1 MCKRSFIL
9 LSNITLLGA
18 LAFMQTSCSAPPSTA
33 TSSVQLI
40 KAGRLLDVKTGTY
53 LTNQG
58 VLVENE
64 RIKAIGPFAEME
76 KSAPKNARVINLGNA
91 TVLPGLIDCHTHL
104 LDIRIGNLEFY
115 ENNALRLTQVSPE
128 ERAALGTNNARE
140 VLEAGFT
147 TVRDMGDATE
157 KSDVMLRDAIN
168 AGRITGPRMLVATK
182 KLTPPNGQHLHQ
194 AAAIDKEIIQHE
206 YLLVTNAEDARR
218 GVREAI
224 NLGADFIKVIV
235 DDKPLALNLEQVKAI
250 VDEAH
255 RAGLKVAAHAHTEE
269 STKVAVEAGAD
280 SIEHAYKIS
289 DESLRMMHDKN
300 ILLVATDFT
309 QEAVAELLSKTLP
322 PGAEQ
327 REEREQYVKEQVE
340 YAPERL
346 PRALKAGVRIA
357 AGSDLAWKW
366 PGRTRGQQGILIFD
380 AYKRAGIS
388 AIEMIRAATMNA
400 AELLGWQDRVGTIE
414 ANKFADIIAVA
425 GDPLNDITE
434 LQRVKFVM
442 KGGAVIRNEMK

>member
-1 MCKRSFIL
+1 MRKRVFIL
-9 LSNITLLGA
+9 LLNIVLLGV
-18 LAFMQTSCSAPPSTA
+18 LAFAESSCSAPPAT

-40 KAGRLLDVKTGTY
+40 KIGRLLDVKTGAY
-53 LTNQG
+53 LVNQG

-64 RIKAIGPFAEME
+64 RIKAIGALAEIE
-76 KSAPKNARVINLGNA
+76 KNAPKNARVIDLSNA

-104 LDIRIGNLEFY
+104 LDIRVANLEFY

-128 ERAALGTNNARE
+128 ERAALGANNARE

-168 AGRITGPRMLVATK
+168 AGRVMGPRMLVATK

-206 YLLVTNAEDARR
+206 YLLVSNAEDARR
-218 GVREAI
+218 GVHEAI
-224 NLGADFIKVIV
+224 NLGADLIKVIV
-235 DDKPLALNLEQVKAI
+235 DDKPLVINSDAMKAI

-255 RAGLKVAAHAHTEE
+255 RAGIKVAAHAHTEE
-269 STKVAVEAGAD
+269 STKVAIEAGAD

-289 DESLRMMHDKN
+289 NESLRMMHDKN
-300 ILLVATDFT
+300 IFLVPTDFT
-309 QEAVAELLSKTLP
+309 KEAVAEFLSKTLP
-322 PGAEQ
+322 PNAEP

-346 PRALKAGVRIA
+346 PRAIKMGVRIA

-366 PGRTRGQQGILIFD
+366 PGRTRGQQGVLIFD
-380 AYKRAGIS
+380 AYKRAGMPTID
-388 AIEMIRAATMNA
+388 IIRAATMNA

-414 ANKFADIIAVA
+414 ANKFADLIAVT

-434 LQRVKFVM
+434 LQRIKFVM
-442 KGGAVIRNEMK
+442 KGGAVIKNEAK